1 MPGRTERVNQPVVS
15 EKSNEIKNVAK
26 LEVYLVNYADGDAR
40 DQTRIVFSDPKMK
53 DATFIL
59 RQIVQGNPTIAPA
72 SGWFER
78 SFRAAIEQA
87 ESGDAGV
94 ESI

>member
-1 MPGRTERVNQPVVS
+1 MPGRTERANQPVIS

-53 DATFIL
+53 GATFIL
-59 RQIVQGNPTIAPA
+59 RQNMQGNPTVAPA

-78 SFRAAIEQA
+78 AFGVAVEQV